1 MKSFIL
7 RFLVSK
13 GGSLLT
19 PAIAALVA
27 AAVTRVAALDPTL
40 ASHIDPAAVTGF
52 LMAALVSVINYATN
66 AAQSNGVKK
75 IQAVVNVPADGYAG
89 PVTYTE
95 VRRAL
100 PNS

>member
-13 GGSLLT
+13 
-19 PAIAALVA
+19 
-27 AAVTRVAALDPTL
+27 VTRVAAHDPTL

-75 IQAVVNVPADGYAG
+75 IQAVVNAPVDGYAG